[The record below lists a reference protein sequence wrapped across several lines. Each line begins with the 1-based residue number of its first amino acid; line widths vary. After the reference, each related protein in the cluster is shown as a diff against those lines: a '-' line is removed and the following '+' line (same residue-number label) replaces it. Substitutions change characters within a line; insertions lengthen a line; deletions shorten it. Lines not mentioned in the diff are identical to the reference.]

1 MRSNRSSAAFVA
13 LAHDM
18 AASRSSG
25 ARASKTST
33 ANASGLGKLVKEYR
47 LSSARVRQIILVI
60 CLSAGLAS
68 FCWLPA
74 VFETND
80 SLATR
85 IAISI
90 VGLFVACPMF
100 VGIYQ
105 LFRLGGVSLSLF
117 ENGLIYR
124 KRGQDFVTT
133 WDEIGSYLEESAC
146 RITKIDGQVIEF
158 GLNIESVDEVAQ
170 EIRKQTLQRLLP
182 QVKAAILNGSSVQFK
197 GLKPFEKRL
206 PGKAL
211 NNFSLAYSGF
221 SVDAQ
226 GITELDG
233 GNRIAWSDVKEYGVS
248 SEKMGRVPVDV
259 FFLED
264 NQTRFRTR
272 FGLLS
277 NAHILLALCAE
288 MTGLNPQDGG

>member
-1 MRSNRSSAAFVA
+1 
-13 LAHDM
+13 M

-74 VFETND
+74 IFEAND

-85 IAISI
+85 ITISI
-90 VGLFVACPMF
+90 VGLFVAFPMF

-146 RITKIDGQVIEF
+146 RVTKIDGQVIEF
-158 GLNIESVDEVAQ
+158 GLNIEAVDEVAQ
-170 EIRKQTLQRLLP
+170 VIRKQTLQ
-182 QVKAAILNGSSVQFK
+182 
-197 GLKPFEKRL
+197 
-206 PGKAL
+206 
-211 NNFSLAYSGF
+211 
-221 SVDAQ
+221 
-226 GITELDG
+226 
-233 GNRIAWSDVKEYGVS
+233 
-248 SEKMGRVPVDV
+248 
-259 FFLED
+259 
-264 NQTRFRTR
+264 
-272 FGLLS
+272 
-277 NAHILLALCAE
+277 
-288 MTGLNPQDGG
+288 